1 MNRDPI
7 PSFSRPALDRFSPPT
22 LRDEPANVDTGP
34 VIYDRRDIE
43 SLVADM
49 LPTDTQTADFRLMLD
64 SLLEQAEARGALRA
78 SVRRFMAPRQIEQAL
93 NDAGVPDTGDYERDM
108 AIARAALKAAG
119 VAA

>member
-22 LRDEPANVDTGP
+22 LRDEAANVDTGP
-34 VIYDRRDIE
+34 VIFDRRDLE

-49 LPTDTQTADFRLMLD
+49 LPTDTQTTDFRLMLD
-64 SLLEQAEARGALRA
+64 SLIEQAEARGARRA
-78 SVRRFMAPRQIEQAL
+78 AIRRFMAPRQIEQAIAASGAA
-93 NDAGVPDTGDYERDM
+93 DVGMYQRDM
-108 AIARAALKAAG
+108 QIARAALKAAG